1 MYLVSPIIASK
12 LLTENTVP
20 AKFDVKQIKSLGFTA
35 VQMHK
40 KMNRIGHRW
49 PHCAAALCH
58 GNEKLHSAM
67 METMMN
73 ILVNQI
79 PPAPKPSL
87 MDTFF
92 IIHTDG
98 WGLDLDMA
106 TQVICRSI
114 GPKAAKDKV

>member
-1 MYLVSPIIASK
+1 
-12 LLTENTVP
+12 
-20 AKFDVKQIKSLGFTA
+20 
-35 VQMHK
+35 
-40 KMNRIGHRW
+40 MNRIGHRW
-49 PHCAAALCH
+49 LHCAAALCH
-58 GNEKLHSAM
+58 GNEKLRSAM
-67 METMMN
+67 MENMMN

-92 IIHTDG
+92 IIHRDG